1 MAIFNIISFSYS
13 SSYWKLIYYLVWT
26 LSLDANTFEETRI
39 SPRARFYSMWWWFD
53 AKFGVIK
60 VLASILFIA
69 RNVGKYLYIAYNFS
83 LYRLVLSIFTLMF
96 ILVLFV
102 VFHEKHNRA
111 LFVINLYL
119 IFDVMITGLEGIE
132 YAMFIW
138 TTKFRR
144 KRLISK
150 GKI

>member
-60 VLASILFIA
+60 VLVSILFIT

-83 LYRLVLSIFTLMF
+83 LHRLVLSIFTLMF
-96 ILVLFV
+96 ILVIRCISWKTQQNITYY
-102 VFHEKHNRA
+102 ES
-111 LFVINLYL
+111 
-119 IFDVMITGLEGIE
+119 IFGIWS
-132 YAMFIW
+132 YDYM
-138 TTKFRR
+138 FRR
-144 KRLISK
+144 HWICNVYLNNKIS
-150 GKI
+150 